1 MTTRS
6 GAHYKPMEGENNQVR
21 SVEGPRTHLTQ
32 EISAESQRTA
42 EGAQSS
48 DLSTI
53 LDMLK
58 VLLEDKSR
66 RDQEEREWM
75 ERRREEEHERHMEEM
90 QRQLEHYQRLVTEQ
104 SISRRTDT
112 DSLKLTKLGEGDDIE
127 VYLTTFERIM
137 EAHEVRRERWSY
149 QLAPQLTGKAQQA
162 YAALP
167 PDEAKN
173 YDAVKTAILRRF
185 NINEETYRQRFR
197 TLKPKD
203 EESPKE
209 LMTRLQD
216 LASRWMRETSSH
228 QELLDLLVW
237 EQFLKVL
244 PQDVRVAVLERQP
257 KDCEEASQFAENFLQ
272 ARASAGPKQPKTPTT
287 PCPLCGR
294 RGHWAKDCPAPKET
308 DRRSSRP
315 GNDAR
320 EAQRRWPTNQ
330 GPKAPPPTEHR
341 YSTGEVFQLQ
351 RNGPLCF

>member
-21 SVEGPRTHLTQ
+21 SVEGPRTHLTR

-53 LDMLK
+53 SDMLK

-66 RDQEEREWM
+66 RDQEERERM
-75 ERRREEEHERHMEEM
+75 ERRREQEHERRMEEM

-104 SISRRTDT
+104 SISRRRTDT
-112 DSLKLTKLGEGDDIE
+112 DSLKLTKLGEGDNIE
-127 VYLTTFERIM
+127 VYLTTSKRIM

-149 QLAPQLTGKAQQA
+149 QLAPQLTGKVQQA

-173 YDAVKTAILRRF
+173 YDAIKTAILRQF

-203 EESPKE
+203 EESP
-209 LMTRLQD
+209 
-216 LASRWMRETSSH
+216 
-228 QELLDLLVW
+228 
-237 EQFLKVL
+237 
-244 PQDVRVAVLERQP
+244 
-257 KDCEEASQFAENFLQ
+257 
-272 ARASAGPKQPKTPTT
+272 
-287 PCPLCGR
+287 
-294 RGHWAKDCPAPKET
+294 
-308 DRRSSRP
+308 
-315 GNDAR
+315 
-320 EAQRRWPTNQ
+320 
-330 GPKAPPPTEHR
+330 
-341 YSTGEVFQLQ
+341 
-351 RNGPLCF
+351 